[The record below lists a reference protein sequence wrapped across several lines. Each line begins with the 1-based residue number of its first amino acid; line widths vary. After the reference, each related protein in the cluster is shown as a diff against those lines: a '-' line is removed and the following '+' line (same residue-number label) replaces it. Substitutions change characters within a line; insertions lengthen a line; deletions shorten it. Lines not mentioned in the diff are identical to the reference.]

1 MKLLRMGLFEGAC
14 IFTAVDDWTPLPD
27 ECLAALELAGVPVKE
42 RFDGTRGYGYAFS
55 GTEARA
61 KAIQILCDVY
71 GYTIK

>member
-27 ECLAALELAGVPVKE
+27 ECLAALELAGVPVDA
-42 RFDGTRGYGYAFS
+42 RFNGMRGYGYSFYS
-55 GTEARA
+55 TGARA
-61 KAIQILCDVY
+61 KAVQILRDVY